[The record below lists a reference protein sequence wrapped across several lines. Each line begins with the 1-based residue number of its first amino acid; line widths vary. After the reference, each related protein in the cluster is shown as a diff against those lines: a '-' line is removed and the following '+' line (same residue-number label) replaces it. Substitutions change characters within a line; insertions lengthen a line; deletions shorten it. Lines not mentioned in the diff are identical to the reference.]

1 MIELTLYSR
10 RDCHLCEE
18 MKERIAAE
26 AGGFPTRLTVVDV
39 DSRAELAA
47 EYGDDVPVLF
57 VDGRK
62 FAKHRLERG
71 RLREKLRR
79 GGRAPAEA
87 PA

>member
-1 MIELTLYSR
+1 VIELTLYSR

-18 MKERIAAE
+18 MKERIEAE
-26 AGGFPTRLTVVDV
+26 AGGFPARLTVVDV

-79 GGRAPAEA
+79 ARRSPAEA
-87 PA
+87 RA